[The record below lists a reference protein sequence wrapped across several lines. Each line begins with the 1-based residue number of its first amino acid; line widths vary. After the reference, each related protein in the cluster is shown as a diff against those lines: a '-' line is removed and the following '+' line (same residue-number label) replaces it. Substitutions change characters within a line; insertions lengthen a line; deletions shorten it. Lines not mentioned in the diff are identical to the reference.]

1 MATIRPRKLIYPDP
15 EANNKY
21 IYKLR
26 ARDKKIQL
34 GAAKILQ
41 TAAITKKSIVLD
53 LGANRGNFTIVASQL
68 AHTVHAYEPNP
79 YAFQL
84 LKLNVTRSNV
94 KFFNAAVTV
103 SHRKNEILYAPR
115 TENLFETFYKSESST
130 LMNDKINSK
139 KFSKFQISNVFLGT
153 VLKSFYFDFI
163 KIDIEG
169 GEFDLIPSL
178 IDDYSDHFGI
188 VFVEN
193 HTAKFPLQFGRRL
206 NEYQKHPKIIWGDLG

>member
-1 MATIRPRKLIYPDP
+1 MATKSWELIYPDP

-41 TAAITKKSIVLD
+41 TAAINKRSMVLD
-53 LGANRGNFTIVASQL
+53 LGANRGNFAIVASQL
-68 AHTVHAYEPNP
+68 AHEVHAYEPNP

-84 LKLNVTRSNV
+84 LKLNLTRPNV
-94 KFFNAAVTV
+94 QLFNAAVTV
-103 SHRKNEILYAPR
+103 SHRKNVILYAPR

-130 LMNDKINSK
+130 LINDKINSK
-139 KFSKFQISNVFLGT
+139 NFSKFQITNVFLGT
-153 VLKSFYFDFI
+153 VMKSFYFDFI

-169 GEFDLIPSL
+169 SEFDLIPSL
-178 IDDYSDHFGI
+178 IDDYSNHFGL

-193 HTAKFPLQFGRRL
+193 HADKFPLQFGLRL
-206 NEYQKHPKIIWGDLG
+206 NDYKKHPKIIWGDLG